1 MTAEDVLFNY
11 VMAQTSTTSIDDA
24 KKKFKK
30 IKSFRKEMSASID
43 AQGQTF
49 TMEMIEQF
57 KSPSFYKSETIAMGM
72 TVQSEVINS
81 KSGGT
86 QNMQTGKTNFTADE
100 RSSKL
105 NKHKLDSDLYYK
117 ENGVTLDLKVLK
129 M

>member
-1 MTAEDVLFNY
+1 
-11 VMAQTSTTSIDDA
+11 MAQTSTTSIDDA

-81 KSGGT
+81 KVEVH
-86 QNMQTGKTNFTADE
+86 KTC
-100 RSSKL
+100 RQVKL
-105 NKHKLDSDLYYK
+105 TLRLMNDL
-117 ENGVTLDLKVLK
+117 LS
-129 M
+129 